1 MFKRKRNAGQFQ
13 RATRPRT
20 ADKRPKIQRKD
31 LSWLRKKA
39 NAAHPE
45 VMPEAMYEL
54 YRRTGDDTWLVKLT
68 SLARSFAEGKGVEQN
83 WTKAVEW
90 YTKAAEKGNTDAMC
104 SLGEAYENGYQKW
117 LVNVNTMAKAW
128 TWYKNAR
135 DAGMEEA
142 QEYMD
147 RIAARPEFNI

>member
-13 RATRPRT
+13 RTTRPRT
-20 ADKRPKIQRKD
+20 VKDERPLIRRAPHA
-31 LSWLRKKA
+31 WLLKKA

-54 YRRTGDDTWLVKLT
+54 YRRTGDDSWLVKLT

-90 YTKAAEKGNTDAMC
+90 YTKAAEKGHSDAMNN
-104 SLGEAYENGYQKW
+104 LGCCFWKGEGVEQNW
-117 LVNVNTMAKAW
+117 TKAAE
-128 TWYKNAR
+128 WYTK
-135 DAGMEEA
+135 
-142 QEYMD
+142 
-147 RIAARPEFNI
+147 AAEKGDSMGVKP